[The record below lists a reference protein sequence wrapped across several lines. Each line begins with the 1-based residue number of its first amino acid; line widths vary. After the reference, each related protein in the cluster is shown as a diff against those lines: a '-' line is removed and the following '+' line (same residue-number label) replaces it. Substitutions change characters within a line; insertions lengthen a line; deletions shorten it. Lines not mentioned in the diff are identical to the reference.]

1 MVATRMQERP
11 AQGSRRQ
18 TRSAT
23 PAGKVK
29 KNAAR
34 KRGNV
39 QTARRADTER
49 EATEQDVQQMLGKI
63 DSADIANIL
72 RPQPTVAELEEA
84 VMWSRG
90 DAYLLGRRTLMGN
103 AAIIYDIITAG
114 RDGPGTTH

>member
-1 MVATRMQERP
+1 MVATRMQEQP

-18 TRSAT
+18 TRSGTLADKTKKKADRKCAQAKAT
-23 PAGKVK
+23 SG
-29 KNAAR
+29 
-34 KRGNV
+34 
-39 QTARRADTER
+39 ADTDR

-90 DAYLLGRRTLMGN
+90 DAYLLGRRPLMGN
-103 AAIIYDIITAG
+103 AAIIYDFITVD